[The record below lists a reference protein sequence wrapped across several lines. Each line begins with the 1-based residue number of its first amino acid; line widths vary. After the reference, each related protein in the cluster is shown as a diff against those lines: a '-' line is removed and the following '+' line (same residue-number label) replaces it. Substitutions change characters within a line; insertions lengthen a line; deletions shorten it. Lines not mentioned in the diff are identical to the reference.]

1 MTTGGF
7 GSWVPG
13 DSALPGAAP
22 PVLVPPRGPGVV
34 PPFAA
39 PPNDGIRKRMWIGL
53 GLGAA
58 VLVICLIGG
67 VAGLG
72 ALVVSSSAARRD
84 AATKVVTEYLTAW
97 QQRRYMRAYDLTC
110 DEVRNKISLGN
121 FADELDRQGL
131 TAFELEPA
139 VLTADDTY
147 VPATLHVVGGVIR
160 TERISVVVQSD
171 GDSVVCGLD

>member
-1 MTTGGF
+1 
-7 GSWVPG
+7 
-13 DSALPGAAP
+13 LPF
-22 PVLVPPRGPGVV
+22 LVPPRGPGVV

-58 VLVICLIGG
+58 ALVICLIGG
-67 VAGLG
+67 VVGLG

-84 AATKVVTEYLTAW
+84 AATAVVTKYLDAW
-97 QQRRYMRAYDLTC
+97 QARQYRRAYDLTC
-110 DEVRNKISLGN
+110 DDIKSKTSLN
-121 FADELDRQGL
+121 DFAAALDQDTL
-131 TAFELEPA
+131 ASFELEQA

-147 VPATLHVVGGVIR
+147 VPATLRFTGGDVR